1 LNSFLSILT
10 DSMVSL
16 SYTCII
22 KQFSFADHA
31 TDAVLIHVSASSER
45 ED

>member
-1 LNSFLSILT
+1 
-10 DSMVSL
+10 MVSL

-45 ED
+45 EDWGSEAGPVT